1 MQVLPSRPK
10 LRLQEDATYFLVG
23 CLGGLGRSLTTW
35 MIERGAKHLA
45 FMSRSGADSRSA
57 AALIQSIEARGVTA
71 TVIRG
76 DVTAIADVKAAVKE
90 AGAVH
95 PVRGVVHAAMVLEVS
110 VLVIKLATTAN
121 VICVRMGCSAP

>member
-1 MQVLPSRPK
+1 
-10 LRLQEDATYFLVG
+10 
-23 CLGGLGRSLTTW
+23 

-57 AALIQSIEARGVTA
+57 AALIESIEARGVTA

-90 AGAVH
+90 AGTVH

-110 VLVIKLATTAN
+110 SSIVKPVTFANSVCFRMECSVL
-121 VICVRMGCSAP
+121 